1 MKFSWFLWELLG
13 TVVSP
18 PLLLWFLQPPV
29 RRLQVLKEKTR
40 RGKASESSSVLR
52 SHMVSRYVFEH

>member
-1 MKFSWFLWELLG
+1 M
-13 TVVSP
+13 VVSP

-29 RRLQVLKEKTR
+29 RRLQVCEGEETR